1 MQLLPYNSC
10 LELHIWTIT
19 LITTP
24 YMFHIDHVKLFE
36 VVQECYFDAEFADYE
51 VKPTIFT
58 YNELRIA
65 TEDFKPHMKLG
76 KGAYGTVYKVRHGT
90 LS

>member
-1 MQLLPYNSC
+1 LKN
-10 LELHIWTIT
+10 
-19 LITTP
+19 
-24 YMFHIDHVKLFE
+24 
-36 VVQECYFDAEFADYE
+36 ECDFDAEFADYE

-76 KGAYGTVYKVRHGT
+76 KGAYGTVYKVYHGS
-90 LS
+90 LSLS